1 MILDKDLFKKLFGL
15 DLRVNVDRVSTSKN
29 PEGSSLCFGLTADSF
44 DEAKLLSI
52 NPMLIFA
59 TEDIIFNNEIEKL
72 HQVLRYKNPRMKYIQ
87 ALRECSSGIKSIYYL
102 KEKIDPAF
110 YYKHES
116 AFISSEAIIHPFVY
130 VGANC
135 HISENV
141 VILPGAK
148 LLENTSVG
156 ANTIIGSNTVI
167 GEWGFSIERD
177 NNKEREAVPRGGKPL
192 KMPHFGGVKIGK
204 NCNIGALNTIAS
216 GSIIPTSLSDYVK
229 TDDHVHI
236 AHNCQIGTGV
246 AITAHVEISGSVIV
260 EDGVWLGPNCSIMQK
275 ITIGKDS
282 VIGLGATVLEDVE
295 PNSLYA
301 GSPAKKFKDLK

>member
-1 MILDKDLFKKLFGL
+1 MILDKDLFKKLFGVN
-15 DLRVNVDRVSTSKN
+15 LRVNVDGVSTSKN

-44 DEAKLLSI
+44 DEAKLLNI
-52 NPMLIFA
+52 NPMLIFT
-59 TEDIIFNNEIEKL
+59 TEDVIFNDEIEKL

-102 KEKIDPAF
+102 KEKIDPAW
-110 YYKHES
+110 YYKHET

-177 NNKEREAVPRGGKPL
+177 NNKEREAIPRGGKPL

-282 VIGLGATVLEDVE
+282 VIGLGARVLKDVE

-301 GSPAKKFKDLK
+301 STPAKKYKDLK

>member
-15 DLRVNVDRVSTSKN
+15 DLRVNVDKVSTSKN

-44 DEAKLLSI
+44 DEAKLLNI
-52 NPMLIFA
+52 NPMLIFT

-72 HQVLRYKNPRMKYIQ
+72 HQILRYTNPRIKYIQ

-102 KEKIDPAF
+102 KEKIDPAL
-110 YYKHES
+110 YYKHET
-116 AFISSEAIIHPFVY
+116 AFISPEAIIHPFVY

-156 ANTIIGSNTVI
+156 ANTIIGPNTVI

-177 NNKEREAVPRGGKPL
+177 NNKEREAIPRRGKPL

-229 TDDHVHI
+229 I
-236 AHNCQIGTGV
+236 
-246 AITAHVEISGSVIV
+246 ITAE
-260 EDGVWLGPNCSIMQK
+260 
-275 ITIGKDS
+275 KD
-282 VIGLGATVLEDVE
+282 ARW
-295 PNSLYA
+295 
-301 GSPAKKFKDLK
+301 